1 MPMSRYEGRNLK
13 RNANRLY
20 SNVFK
25 DRDVK
30 YIRQYTTSIHRPL
43 TKEQLDRIRVI
54 DHTWVLGDRF
64 YKLADKHYGDSEL
77 WWVIAWF
84 NMTPTESHLKLGDS
98 LSIPF
103 PLEIVLSYYEG

>member
-1 MPMSRYEGRNLK
+1 MPMSRYEGRKIK

-20 SNVFK
+20 NNVFK
-25 DRDVK
+25 DRDVI
-30 YIRQYTTSIHRPL
+30 YIRQYTTAVHGPL
-43 TKEQLDRIRVI
+43 TAEQLERIQVI
-54 DHTWVLGDRF
+54 DHTWTLGDRF

-84 NMTPTESHLKLGDS
+84 NMTPTESHLELGDS